1 MGNSKKHHNGDLDIN
16 DLIKQLESEN
26 NRIERSFKDIEKLLE
41 KNEKLAKQLLGIRAK
56 RGKY

>member
-41 KNEKLAKQLLGIRAK
+41 RNEKLAKQLLGIRAK